1 MPEPASDR
9 SAPPPA
15 DAEPIKGRGK
25 AELFVIASIAHGKE
39 YVDFTEDVYPF
50 LTSDVD
56 RRIYE
61 YALDRFK
68 KGEKPSVSALYTL
81 ENPEEIA
88 EIAEYEFLDGDDG
101 AKYRSCVNNMKIR
114 YYKEEKERIGNLI
127 KETKDYSLLTQV
139 KKIDDALRSLRSGG
153 EE

>member
-1 MPEPASDR
+1 MPEPAADR
-9 SAPPPA
+9 SATPPA

-50 LTSDVD
+50 LSSDVD

-68 KGEKPSVSALYTL
+68 KVKNRPFPRFIRSKTPKKSRKSRSMNFGRRRRSKVS
-81 ENPEEIA
+81 
-88 EIAEYEFLDGDDG
+88 
-101 AKYRSCVNNMKIR
+101 
-114 YYKEEKERIGNLI
+114 
-127 KETKDYSLLTQV
+127 
-139 KKIDDALRSLRSGG
+139 
-153 EE
+153 

>member
-1 MPEPASDR
+1 M
-9 SAPPPA
+9 
-15 DAEPIKGRGK
+15 
-25 AELFVIASIAHGKE
+25 
-39 YVDFTEDVYPF
+39 
-50 LTSDVD
+50 
-56 RRIYE
+56 
-61 YALDRFK
+61 
-68 KGEKPSVSALYTL
+68 
-81 ENPEEIA
+81 
-88 EIAEYEFLDGDDG
+88 DGDDG